1 MSSSSL
7 QLTYDNGFLFTSE
20 SVCEG
25 HPDKL
30 ADQISDAI
38 LDTCLREDSSRR
50 VACETFLPAAL
61 LVWHLGREERRVGW
75 ESPERCSELN
85 PYFQGI

>member
-7 QLTYDNGFLFTSE
+7 QPTFAVESFFTVE
-20 SVCEG
+20 SISEG

-38 LDTCLREDSSRR
+38 LDTCLREDSSSR

-85 PYFQGI
+85 PYCLGI